1 MRLVLTILLCVFKTR
16 MHVCMHWSVD
26 VRNIVSDDDSLTP
39 GVLPALREYNLAQFA
54 TTQVPGHQHSVRF
67 ILFFPLCL

>member
-1 MRLVLTILLCVFKTR
+1 MRLVLMIFLCVSKMR
-16 MHVCMHWSVD
+16 MHVCIPWSVD

-67 ILFFPLCL
+67 IACFPFSQ